1 MPLASPAELMLLG
14 TGRKRAGS
22 LRAGAGNDET
32 ESNVPDGQEQLLQ
45 SAARE
50 RGEAARSL
58 TG

>member
-1 MPLASPAELMLLG
+1 MLLG